1 MNHPSAASPMP
12 RRLIWLMA
20 FAAGAIVANIYYN
33 QPLLREIGAS
43 LGASPESLGLIPTL
57 PQVGYALGLLL
68 LVPIGDSQERR
79 RWIVG
84 LTGAISLTLVAVAL
98 APNLPLY
105 LAASLLMGMASVVPQ
120 MLVPFV
126 AHLAPPDR
134 RGRLIGVVMSGLLI
148 GILLSRTV
156 AGFVGEAVGW
166 RALYGGAAVA
176 MLLLAVALRLELP
189 VQRPE
194 APIPYPALLR
204 SLVQLF
210 REEPVVRRHAMLGAI
225 SFAAF
230 AGFWA
235 TLALHLQ
242 ALPASYGP
250 RVAGLFG
257 VVGVAGA
264 LAAPLVGRYADRNPG
279 MGVHRIAISLLAGA
293 YGLLWVFGGSL
304 VGLAVGVIL
313 LDLGAQANHIA
324 NQTRVYAQRPE
335 ARNRL
340 NSLYMVGCFIG
351 SASGAFLFS
360 GAWTRWGWAGVCAVG
375 AGVATLG
382 LILLARPARARLP
395 AAERAAR

>member
-1 MNHPSAASPMP
+1 
-12 RRLIWLMA
+12 MA
-20 FAAGAIVANIYYN
+20 FAAGAIVANLYYN
-33 QPLLREIGAS
+33 QPLLREIGGS
-43 LGASPESLGLIPTL
+43 LGARDDSLGLIPTL

-84 LTGAISLTLVAVAL
+84 LTCCVSVTLVAVAL
-98 APNLPLY
+98 APNLPFY
-105 LAASLLMGMASVVPQ
+105 LVASLLMGAAAVVPQ
-120 MLVPFV
+120 MLIPFV
-126 AHLAPPDR
+126 AHLAPPEQ

-156 AGFVGEAVGW
+156 AGFVGEALGW
-166 RALYGGAAVA
+166 RSLYGASAAA
-176 MLLLAVALRLELP
+176 MLLLALALRLELP
-189 VQRPE
+189 KQRPA
-194 APIPYPALLR
+194 APMPYPALLR
-204 SLVQLF
+204 SLVHLF
-210 REEPVVRRHAMLGAI
+210 REEPVVRRHALLGAI
-225 SFAAF
+225 SFAVF

-242 ALPASYGP
+242 ALPAAHGP

-264 LAAPLVGRYADRNPG
+264 LAAPLVGRYADHNPG
-279 MGVHRIAISLLAGA
+279 MGVHRIAISLLAVA

-304 VGLAVGVIL
+304 LGLAAGVIL

-324 NQTRVYAQRPE
+324 NQTQVYAQRPE

-351 SASGAFLFS
+351 SSGGAYLFS
-360 GAWTRWGWAGVCAVG
+360 GAWVRWGWAGVCSLGVG
-375 AGVATLG
+375 IACLG
-382 LILLARPARARLP
+382 LLLVGPAAVRLRLPSAHRPAR
-395 AAERAAR
+395 